1 MYVAQERR
9 AYILRLLQERGSIR
23 SAALA
28 RELGVTDETIR
39 TDLVDMQ
46 AQGLL
51 RRVHGGAQYILPTPG
66 HDASTRPD
74 CQLAQLAVAHVKSG
88 MRIYLDSDPLALV
101 FVSRL
106 GDTPCTLMT
115 NSPTLLA
122 ALSKSPLPCRIICT
136 GGEYI
141 RECGILDNP
150 ESLAALEGPCRPD
163 IALLCP
169 PALRSDVAAY
179 HHPART
185 AWARAAAHAAGKCLL
200 MVPSASLRAH
210 AAHAFPLPAANTII
224 TENNLPPR
232 FSHPDTELIPYISA
246 EDLQQSPGFDY

>member
-51 RRVHGGAQYILPTPG
+51 RRVHGGARYILPTPG
-66 HDASTRPD
+66 HDAATRPD

-101 FVSRL
+101 FVSQL
-106 GDTPCTLMT
+106 GNTPCTLIT
-115 NSPTLLA
+115 NSPTILA
-122 ALSKSPLPCRIICT
+122 QLVSTPLPYQIICP

-141 RECGILDNP
+141 AECGILDSQ
-150 ESLAALEGPCRPD
+150 EALNALGSTLRPD
-163 IALLCP
+163 LALLCP
-169 PALRSDVAAY
+169 PALRSEVAAY

-185 AWARAAAHAAGKCLL
+185 AWARTAARQAAKCLL
-200 MVPSASLRAH
+200 MVPSAALRAH
-210 AAHAFPLPAANTII
+210 APHAFPLPEGNTII
-224 TENNLPPR
+224 TELKLYWIILNHL
-232 FSHPDTELIPYISA
+232 FL
-246 EDLQQSPGFDY
+246 

>member
-9 AYILRLLQERGSIR
+9 AYILRLLQQRGSIR
-23 SAALA
+23 SASLA

-51 RRVHGGAQYILPTPG
+51 RRVHGGAKYILPTPG
-66 HDASTRPD
+66 HDAATRPD
-74 CQLAQLAVAHVKSG
+74 CQLARLAVAHVKSG
-88 MRIYLDSDPLALV
+88 MSIYLDSDPLALV
-101 FVSRL
+101 FVSQL
-106 GDTPCTLMT
+106 GDIPCTLIT

-122 ALSKSPLPCRIICT
+122 QLAESPLPYRVLCT
-136 GGEYI
+136 GGTLDK
-141 RECGILDNP
+141 ECGILDSP
-150 ESLAALEGPCRPD
+150 EALEAIYSTLKPD

-185 AWARAAAHAAGKCLL
+185 TWARAAAQHAAKCLF
-200 MVPSASLRAH
+200 MVPAQALRAH
-210 AAHAFPLPAANTII
+210 APHAFPLPEGNTII

-246 EDLQQSPGFDY
+246 EDLQQASAFDY